1 MALLKNFFIGLSNN
15 SFLNNAAKKV
25 GPRLGANKVVA
36 GNTIPELINT
46 IEYLNDKNIAVTVDN
61 LGEFV
66 GTVEESNHAKE
77 QILTIMDVLHQHGV
91 KAHMSVKL
99 SQLGAEFDLELAYQ
113 NLREILLKANTY
125 NNMHINIDTEKYA
138 SLQQIVQVLDRL
150 KGEFRNVGTVI
161 QAYLYDSHKL
171 VDKYQDLRLRLVK
184 GAYKENESIAFQSKE
199 DVDANYIKIIEQRL
213 LNARNFTSIATH
225 DHRIINHVKQFMK
238 ENHIEKDR
246 MEFQMLYGFRSELAE
261 EIANE
266 GYNFT
271 IYVPY
276 GDDWFAYFMRRL
288 AERPQNLSLAVK
300 EFVKP
305 AGLKRVGII
314 AALGATVML
323 GLSTIKKLCRK

>member
-25 GPRLGANKVVA
+25 GPRMGANKVVA
-36 GNTIPELINT
+36 GNTIPQLINT
-46 IEYLNDKNIAVTVDN
+46 IEHLNDKKIAVTVDN

-66 GTVEESNHAKE
+66 GTEEESNHAKE
-77 QILTIMDVLHQHGV
+77 QILTIMDALYQHGV
-91 KAHMSVKL
+91 NAHMSVKL

-113 NLREILLKANTY
+113 NLREILLKANSY

-138 SLQQIVQVLDRL
+138 SLQQIIQVLDRL

-161 QAYLYDSHKL
+161 QAYLFDSPEL

-184 GAYKENESIAFQSKE
+184 GAYKENEAIAFQSKE

-225 DHRIINHVKQFMK
+225 DHQIINHVKQFMK
-238 ENHIEKDR
+238 KHNIEKDR

-261 EIANE
+261 QIANE

-305 AGLKRVGII
+305 ATIKRVGII
-314 AALGATVML
+314 ASIGTSIMLGASLV
-323 GLSTIKKLCRK
+323 KKLCRK

>member
-77 QILTIMDVLHQHGV
+77 QILTIMDSLHQHGV

-161 QAYLYDSHKL
+161 QAYLYDSHEL

-225 DHRIINHVKQFMK
+225 DHRIINHVKQFTK

>member
-1 MALLKNFFIGLSNN
+1 MPLLKNFFITLSNN
-15 SFLNNAAKKV
+15 SYLNNAAKKV
-25 GPRLGANKVVA
+25 GPKMGANKVVA

-46 IEYLNDKNIAVTVDN
+46 IEDLNNKNIAVTVDN

-66 GTVEESNHAKE
+66 GTIEESLHAKE
-77 QILTIMDVLHQHGV
+77 QILQIMDAIHQHNV
-91 KAHMSVKL
+91 NAHMSVKL
-99 SQLGAEFDLELAYQ
+99 SQLGAEFDLELAYE
-113 NLREILLKANTY
+113 NLREILLKANEY

-138 SLQQIVQVLDRL
+138 SLQQIIQVLDRL

-161 QAYLYDSHKL
+161 QAYLYDCHDL

-184 GAYKENESIAFQSKE
+184 GAYKEDESIAFQSKE

-225 DHRIINHVKQFMK
+225 DHNIINHVKQFMK
-238 ENHIEKDR
+238 THHIDKNK
-246 MEFQMLYGFRSELAE
+246 MEFQMLYGFRSDLAQQ
-261 EIANE
+261 IANE

-276 GDDWFAYFMRRL
+276 GDDWFGYFMRRL

-300 EFVKP
+300 EFIKP
-305 AGLKRVGII
+305 KSIKRLGITTALISTLLLFLKCF
-314 AALGATVML
+314 
-323 GLSTIKKLCRK
+323 KHCRR